1 MCDSHIIFFPVEH
14 INTDAVPNHVW
25 PGHRHQTVNHFGE
38 VFSGRGQ
45 VLDGVSPLT
54 RGQFKIRPEF
64 KHHPNQTP
72 QLIGY
77 EVSINTPA
85 CVVGNNALM
94 DNLVYPSLVAS
105 RYLLH
110 YNLLK
115 RGCDPRLVKKILL
128 KGAKLRSVTF
138 TYLVPFDDFEQATS
152 ANAAMEDISESH
164 INAKQ
169 PEHSI
174 EAPAK
179 SVTSRG
185 STSVEMKFGRKYE
198 ITSYVKKGRTKF
210 SYNQFADQEV
220 EKAIFAES
228 SRHLRV
234 EIMLKTTYLKNYKD
248 EESNN
253 LDLTDPMVWKSG
265 KTASSAYKNGI
276 SIIRREL
283 GLDGNLRLRR
293 PQPSHMKKLSKAES
307 KVATWHLDG
316 HDYRKHPFFAH
327 SSKQYASKVKRSIEK
342 KLKID
347 MSVPWRKSHKS
358 TALLAKHLI
367 WRGAFTPPD
376 HLADHCF
383 VRSTVSERLSQLK
396 AEIEKLAQR

>member
-38 VFSGRGQ
+38 VFPGRGQ

-54 RGQFKIRPEF
+54 GGQFKIRPEF
-64 KHHPNQTP
+64 KHHPNQP
-72 QLIGY
+72 AQLIGY

-85 CVVGNNALM
+85 CLVGNNALM
-94 DNLVYPSLVAS
+94 DNLVYLSLVAS
-105 RYLLH
+105 RDLLH
-110 YNLLK
+110 YNLLH

-128 KGAKLRSVTF
+128 KRAELRSVTF

-198 ITSYVKKGRTKF
+198 ITSYVKKGRTKL
-210 SYNQFADQEV
+210 SYNRFVNQTV

-234 EIMLKTTYLKNYKD
+234 EIMLKATWLRNPKTKELIGHDPTRPESWRDGKASRLYK
-248 EESNN
+248 EGF
-253 LDLTDPMVWKSG
+253 L
-265 KTASSAYKNGI
+265 
-276 SIIRREL
+276 IIRREL
-283 GLDGNLRLRR
+283 GLDRNLRLRR
-293 PQPSHMKKLSKAES
+293 PQPSHMSKLSQAEREVLTS
-307 KVATWHLDG
+307 HLAG
-316 HDYRKHPFFAH
+316 NDYRRHERFANMT
-327 SSKQYASKVKRSIEK
+327 KQYASKVKRSIEK

-383 VRSTVSERLSQLK
+383 VRSTISERLPQLK

>member
-25 PGHRHQTVNHFGE
+25 PGIRHQTVNHFGE

-45 VLDGVSPLT
+45 IWDGVSPLT
-54 RGQFKIRPEF
+54 GGQFKIRPEF
-64 KHHPNQTP
+64 KHNPNQP
-72 QLIGY
+72 AQLIGY

-94 DNLVYPSLVAS
+94 DNLVYLSLVAS
-105 RYLLH
+105 RDLLH
-110 YNLLK
+110 YNLLHL
-115 RGCDPRLVKKILL
+115 GCDPRLVKKILL
-128 KGAKLRSVTF
+128 KRAELRSVTL

-164 INAKQ
+164 INARQ

-210 SYNQFADQEV
+210 SYNRFANQQV
-220 EKAIFAES
+220 ERAIFAES

-234 EIMLKTTYLKNYKD
+234 EIMLKTTYLKNHKD
-248 EESNN
+248 EEGNKR
-253 LDLTDPMVWKSG
+253 DITDPEAWRNG
-265 KTASSAYKNGI
+265 KASRLYEEGFL
-276 SIIRREL
+276 IIRREL

-293 PQPSHMKKLSKAES
+293 PQPSHMAKLSQTERE
-307 KVATWHLDG
+307 VATQHFAG
-316 HDYRKHPFFAH
+316 NDYRGHERFANRT
-327 SSKQYASKVKRSIEK
+327 KQYASKVKRSIER

-358 TALLAKHLI
+358 TALLSKHLI

-376 HLADHCF
+376 HLANHCF